1 MIEDCANHCCV
12 IKSIFF
18 HPNSSTPDLAKNL
31 NVTRISSP
39 GLPWLTSRPV
49 SLRQLSS
56 SSTRM
61 SLHSRRFQ
69 EIMMLQ
75 CYDDSSFCMY
85 QKWWL
90 LLDDQFSSS
99 CTLQDLTF
107 LLGFYVSQ
115 IVKRWWV
122 WKLWQWIILLKSSKV
137 DQFLPKLNIDFNYI
151 KTLIPRWS
159 QFSSLP
165 NPDSLALLC
174 HGLVDFSTPDGLN
187 WAKKLMRFGSDL
199 C

>member
-18 HPNSSTPDLAKNL
+18 HPNSSTPDWAQKEWWKCNKNFITRLALTDKQTSEFEAIVQFFNK
-31 NVTRISSP
+31 NVTP
-39 GLPWLTSRPV
+39 
-49 SLRQLSS
+49 LSKVG
-56 SSTRM
+56 R
-61 SLHSRRFQ
+61 LW
-69 EIMMLQ
+69 

-90 LLDDQFSSS
+90 LLDDRFSSS

-122 WKLWQWIILLKSSKV
+122 QKLWQWIILLKSSKV
-137 DQFLPKLNIDFNYI
+137 DQFLPKLNIDFN
-151 KTLIPRWS
+151 
-159 QFSSLP
+159 
-165 NPDSLALLC
+165 
-174 HGLVDFSTPDGLN
+174 
-187 WAKKLMRFGSDL
+187 
-199 C
+199 